1 VTTQSEYSLAYE
13 RGQQA
18 RRNTKATRDQ
28 HPYRYQRGADLL
40 IERWQEGWDDQ
51 DAANR
56 GTQHGVD

>member
-1 VTTQSEYSLAYE
+1 MTTQSEYSLAYE

-18 RRNTKATRDQ
+18 RRNGTTPRAN

-51 DAANR
+51 DVRIR
-56 GTQHGVD
+56 GIEHGVD